1 MQDPEP
7 RTDDALARLYDEHG
21 APVYR
26 YLLAMLGRREDAED
40 VMQTVWM
47 NLCRRLPEDA
57 DSSAYLWRAARNE
70 ARRHF
75 ARRRRHARR
84 TAGEGALEMLPDE
97 INPHVVNGQRVALV
111 AALEKLPFQQREAV
125 VLMAF
130 EGLTAREAAERMG
143 ASENTA
149 ASRYRLAVAKLK
161 RRLNRSSVS

>member
-1 MQDPEP
+1 MEVHGSL
-7 RTDDALARLYDEHG
+7 TDDPLARLYDEHA

-40 VMQTVWM
+40 VLQTVWM
-47 NLCRRLPEDA
+47 NLCRRMPADA
-57 DSSAYLWRAARNE
+57 DANAYLWRTARNE

-75 ARRRRHARR
+75 TRGRRRARHE
-84 TAGEGALEMLPDE
+84 TGEAALEMLPAE

-111 AALEKLPFQQREAV
+111 AALGKLPFKQREAV

-130 EGLTAREAAERMG
+130 EGLTAREAAQRMG

-149 ASRYRLAVAKLK
+149 ASRYRLALAKLK
-161 RRLNRSSVS
+161 RQLNRSR